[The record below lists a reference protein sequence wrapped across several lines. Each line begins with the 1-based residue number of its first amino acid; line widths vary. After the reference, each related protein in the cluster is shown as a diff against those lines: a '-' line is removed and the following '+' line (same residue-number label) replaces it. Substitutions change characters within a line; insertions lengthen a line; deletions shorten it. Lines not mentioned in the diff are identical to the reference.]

1 MGQTMRAIGF
11 HEHGSIDN
19 LDLLEVPRP
28 EPEPGEVLVEV
39 AAASLNHQDVIAVRE
54 LDMYVPSYPFWG
66 GGDFTGHIAD
76 LGSGVTEWDIGDRV
90 VVNPALWCDQCERC
104 LEGEV
109 SMCLNYAVYGE
120 HRHGGFAEF
129 VTVPSKN
136 LAPVPDDFDLVSA
149 AAVPMAA
156 GTAWRALVETASV
169 KPYEEVLIVGASG
182 GVGTYAVQIATEVLN
197 VKSLY
202 ATTSSAD
209 KAAYLADLGV
219 DHVIDYT
226 TEPFDERIW
235 ALTDGRGVDVVYN
248 NVGGSTWV
256 PGLRSLT
263 NGGRLVVSG
272 ATAGPNPETE
282 IRLLFVRQLRVLG
295 STTFNRAQF
304 SRMLDAVWSGSIRP
318 NIQEIYAFDEYET
331 AFQKM
336 TNRELVGKIVL
347 TPS

>member
-1 MGQTMRAIGF
+1 MRAVGF

-19 LDLLEVPRP
+19 LTLLEVPRP
-28 EPEPGEVLVEV
+28 EPGPDEVLIEV
-39 AAASLNHQDVIAVRE
+39 AAASLNHQDIIAVRE

-66 GGDFTGHIAD
+66 GGDFSGHIVE
-76 LGSGVTEWDIGDRV
+76 LGSNVTDWDVGDRV
-90 VVNPALWCDQCERC
+90 VVNPALWCDTCERC

-129 VTVPSKN
+129 VTVPTKN
-136 LAPVPDDFDLVSA
+136 LALVPEDFDLVSA

-156 GTAWRALVETASV
+156 GTAWRALVETANV
-169 KPYEEVLIVGASG
+169 KPYDEVLIVGASG

-197 VKSLY
+197 VKTLY
-202 ATTSSAD
+202 ATTSSAE
-209 KAAYLADLGV
+209 KAAFLSDLGV

-226 TEPFDERIW
+226 SESFDERIW
-235 ALTDGRGVDVVYN
+235 SLTDGRGVDVVYN

-256 PGLRSLT
+256 KGLRSLT
-263 NGGRLVVSG
+263 NGGRCIVSG

-282 IRLLFVRQLRVLG
+282 IRLVFVRQLRILG

-304 SRMLDAVWSGSIRP
+304 SRMLDAVWAGMIQP
-318 NIQEIYAFDEYET
+318 NVQEVFSFDEYET

-336 TNRELVGKIVL
+336 TNRELIGKIVL